1 MIESIKR
8 DIASFFKNDAFNRYL
23 DIVNKRKFL
32 KYKNI
37 TILIIFK
44 EDSSLNIPHILMV
57 LKRLYKITQYI
68 NKTFNMILLLSPFSK
83 KINNNLLSQ
92 LHVNSGFT
100 YLNRNNIYIVRKEE
114 FPKVLLHEILHH
126 NHHIHSTFK
135 QSNIERLKKHFNII
149 NRDFDPNETI
159 VEFWA
164 TIIHLNLISEDYK
177 LDFYKLFMDELKYS
191 LYKCYQLYNLPK
203 NVLNKSK
210 TNIYAYVIFKTILMY
225 NIIEL
230 QKVYTYPYNDDVIT
244 DFILQHSELP
254 LNITKNP
261 SKTRDDNSLCFMSYS
276 DL

>member
-1 MIESIKR
+1 MIESIKK
-8 DIASFFKNDAFNRYL
+8 DIASFFKNNAFNDYL
-23 DIVNKRKFL
+23 NTVNKRKFL

-37 TILIIFK
+37 TILIIYK
-44 EDSSLNIPHILMV
+44 EESSLNIPHIKMV
-57 LKRLYKITQYI
+57 LKRLYNITQHI
-68 NKTFNMILLLSPFSK
+68 NKNFNMILLLSPFSK
-83 KINNNLLSQ
+83 KINNNLLSY

-126 NHHIHSTFK
+126 NQYIHSTFK
-135 QSNIERLKKHFNII
+135 QNNIQRLKKHFNII
-149 NRDFDPNETI
+149 NNDFDPNETI

-203 NVLNKSK
+203 NVLNTSK

-225 NIIEL
+225 NIVEL
-230 QKVYTYPYNDDVIT
+230 QKIYTYPYNDDIIT
-244 DFILQHSELP
+244 DFLIKHSKLP
-254 LNITKNP
+254 LTITKNP
-261 SKTRDDNSLCFMSYS
+261 SKIREDNSLCFMSYS

>member
-1 MIESIKR
+1 MIEAIKK
-8 DIASFFKNDAFNRYL
+8 DIASFFKNSVFNDY
-23 DIVNKRKFL
+23 INSVNKRKFL

-37 TILIIFK
+37 TILIIYK
-44 EDSSLNIPHILMV
+44 DEKTLNIPHIQMV
-57 LKRLYKITQYI
+57 LKRLYKITQHI
-68 NKTFNMILLLSPFSK
+68 NKNFNMILLLSPFCK
-83 KINNNLLSQ
+83 KINNNVLSY

-135 QSNIERLKKHFNII
+135 ESNIKRLKKHFNIT
-149 NRDFDPNETI
+149 NKDFDPNETI

-177 LDFYKLFMDELKYS
+177 LDFYKLFIDELKYS

-203 NVLNKSK
+203 NVLNTSN
-210 TNIYAYVIFKTILMY
+210 TNVYAYVIFKTILMY

-230 QKVYTYPYNDDVIT
+230 QKIYTYPYDDDVIT
-244 DFILQHSELP
+244 DFIIQHSNLP
-254 LNITKNP
+254 LTITKNP
-261 SKTRDDNSLCFMSYS
+261 SKTREDNSLCFMSYS

>member
-1 MIESIKR
+1 MIETIKR
-8 DIASFFKNDAFNRYL
+8 DIASFFKNNAFNDYL
-23 DIVNKRKFL
+23 NTVNKRKFL

-37 TILIIFK
+37 TILIIYK
-44 EDSSLNIPHILMV
+44 DESSLNISHIQMV

-68 NKTFNMILLLSPFSK
+68 NKNFNMILLLSPFSK
-83 KINNNLLSQ
+83 KINNNLLSY

-100 YLNRNNIYIVRKEE
+100 YLNKNNIYIVRKEE

-126 NHHIHSTFK
+126 NQYIHSTFK
-135 QSNIERLKKHFNII
+135 QSNIQRLKKHFNITNI
-149 NRDFDPNETI
+149 DFDPNETI

-203 NVLNKSK
+203 KVLNTSK
-210 TNIYAYVIFKTILMY
+210 TNVYAYVIFKTILMY
-225 NIIEL
+225 NIVEL
-230 QKVYTYPYNDDVIT
+230 QKIYTYPYNDDVIT
-244 DFILQHSELP
+244 DFIIQHSKLP
-254 LNITKNP
+254 LTITKNP
-261 SKTRDDNSLCFMSYS
+261 SKIRDDNSLCFMSYS

>member
-8 DIASFFKNDAFNRYL
+8 DIANFFKNNAFNDYL
-23 DIVNKRKFL
+23 NTVNKRKFL

-37 TILIIFK
+37 TILIIYK
-44 EDSSLNIPHILMV
+44 EESSLNIPHIKIV
-57 LKRLYKITQYI
+57 LKRLYKITQNI
-68 NKTFNMILLLSPFSK
+68 NKNFNMILLLSPFSK
-83 KINNNLLSQ
+83 KINNNLLSY

-126 NHHIHSTFK
+126 NQYIHSTFK
-135 QSNIERLKKHFNII
+135 QNNIQRLKKHFNII
-149 NRDFDPNETI
+149 NNDFDPNETI

-203 NVLNKSK
+203 NVLNTSK

-225 NIIEL
+225 NIVEL
-230 QKVYTYPYNDDVIT
+230 QKIYTYPYNDDIIT
-244 DFILQHSELP
+244 DFIIKHSKLP
-254 LNITKNP
+254 LTITKNP
-261 SKTRDDNSLCFMSYS
+261 SKIREDNSLCFMSYS